1 VKDMAKTILESFR
14 KLKENLEITGLQHST
29 ASTRQQN
36 VRKVVE
42 NELEVL
48 DSFLT
53 GSYSRYTMIAPL
65 SEADIDI
72 FVILNPSYYE
82 KDGQAN
88 LLDRVKRVLLKT
100 YTKTPKISRNG
111 QAVTITF
118 TDFIVD
124 VVPAFYRKGGGF
136 LIPNSIKKE
145 WISTNPKTHGEIMS
159 NENDKHDSN
168 LIPIVKMIKGW
179 NKNINHA
186 FVSFYLELLAI
197 KIFTKVTIS
206 DYPSGMR
213 YFFDKGREAIK
224 YEVKD
229 SVEYGGQ
236 INGLDNVSTVEDA
249 VSRFE
254 TAYNRAKKAE
264 EYERNGNTESAIG
277 EWKEIFGNYSPSYG

>member
-1 VKDMAKTILESFR
+1 MAKTILESFK
-14 KLKENLEITGLQHST
+14 KLKANLEITGLQHST
-29 ASTRQQN
+29 VSTRQQN
-36 VRKVVE
+36 VRKVIE
-42 NELEVL
+42 NELDVL

-53 GSYSRYTMIAPL
+53 GSYSRHTMIAPL

-72 FVILNPSYYE
+72 FVILYPSYYE

-124 VVPAFYRKGGGF
+124 VVPAFNRKGGGF

-145 WISTNPKTHGEIMS
+145 WISTNPKTHVEIMS
-159 NENDKHDSN
+159 NENDKHDGN

-186 FVSFYLELLAI
+186 YVSFYLELLAI
-197 KIFTKVTIS
+197 NIFTNVTIS
-206 DYPSGMR
+206 DYSSGLR
-213 YFFDKGREAIK
+213 YFFDKGREVIK
-224 YEVKD
+224 YKVKD
-229 SVEYGGQ
+229 PVEYGGQ
-236 INGLDNVSTVEDA
+236 INGLDNVSTIEEA

-254 TAYNRAKKAE
+254 TAYNRAKKGIE
-264 EYERNGNTESAIG
+264 EG
-277 EWKEIFGNYSPSYG
+277 EADFKVDKNEKI